1 MRRILVA
8 IASAVMAF
16 VMSVTCFTGCN
27 LVTVDTERDMN
38 QLVATVQITTDAPQ
52 EKIYKKDMVMAYLN
66 YGYYYEQ
73 YYGYT
78 RTQVF
83 TMIKDNLVNSRVYVQ
98 NAMLLFDAGEAPF
111 DGMVENSSITDKWN
125 IERYLSEQDMADAK
139 YSAYK
144 DMNDLI
150 ESYTED
156 DEEDKVGD
164 TMVDS
169 VRAVPTGASNDEELT
184 DAEKAEYVQK
194 GIDTSSTEERRR
206 AFNKVINLFEANG
219 LLGEDYKG
227 NDITKTEYYK
237 ETLNNYYE
245 NTLIE
250 KYEKCITE
258 QARKNV
264 TFAKLEEEYSKKYN
278 EQKGWT
284 TEEFV
289 SALSSASATDPILYA
304 NASGYGFVYNLLL
317 GASDEVKEKLTEW
330 KNDEKNKGYTEAE
343 YKAAREKIFNEGIIV
358 KDLRTSWIL
367 SGYDFDG
374 TKFTGDYTLVPD
386 DSLAYQGTVKLLN
399 ENERNDEDYK
409 AEYSAEPKGMLLS
422 DFIEL
427 MENYVYGQSKGS
439 SVSDGMSV
447 NASDAKTDYDKRV
460 KELMFAFSTDDS
472 DSALNTYKGY
482 AVKPEPDGSDTEEYQ
497 KEFAKAAREVLKLG
511 KNSYVMV
518 ATDYG
523 YHVIFYSEAFSSSWG
538 FDNLIGYLNNEYG
551 TKERSEWESY
561 YSDMISNWDDFENT
575 THYLYVLH
583 DSLASTSASTA
594 LTKAQNDMLNKYV
607 YSGDKYVV
615 VYESVY
621 ADLLSD

>member
-16 VMSVTCFTGCN
+16 VMSVTCLTGCN

-83 TMIKDNLVNSRVYVQ
+83 TMIKNNLVNSRVYVQ

-125 IERYLSEQDMADAK
+125 IERYLSDKDMADAK

-184 DAEKAEYVQK
+184 AAEKAEYVQN

-258 QARKNV
+258 QARKSV
-264 TFAKLEEEYSKKYN
+264 TFGKLEEEYLKKYN
-278 EQKGWT
+278 EQRDWDND
-284 TEEFV
+284 EFV

-317 GASDEVKEKLTEW
+317 GASDEVKEELTEW
-330 KNDEKNKGYTEAE
+330 KNDHKGYTVEE
-343 YKAAREKIFNEGIIV
+343 YETARKQIFNEKITV

-374 TKFTGDYTLVPD
+374 TKFTGDYTLVPN
-386 DSLAYQGTVKLLN
+386 DSLPYKGSVNLLN
-399 ENERNDEDYK
+399 GDERDEKDYK
-409 AEYSAEPKGMLLS
+409 AEYNAEPTEMLVME
-422 DFIEL
+422 FIKL
-427 MENYVYGQSKGS
+427 MDDYVYGTQKSFF
-439 SVSDGMSV
+439 VSDGMRV
-447 NASDAKTDYDKRV
+447 DASEAKADYDKRV

-497 KEFAKAAREVLKLG
+497 KEFAKAAREVLTLG
-511 KNSYVMV
+511 KNSYVMI

-538 FDNLIGYLNNEYG
+538 FNNLIDYLNNEYG
-551 TKERSEWESY
+551 TKEKSEWESY

-594 LTKAQNDMLNKYV
+594 LTNAQNDMLNKYV

>member
-16 VMSVTCFTGCN
+16 VMSVTCLTGCN

-83 TMIKDNLVNSRVYVQ
+83 TMIKNNLVNSRVYVQ

-125 IERYLSEQDMADAK
+125 IERYLSDKDMADAK

-184 DAEKAEYVQK
+184 AAEKAEYVQN

-258 QARKNV
+258 QARKSV
-264 TFAKLEEEYSKKYN
+264 TFGKLEEEYLKKYN
-278 EQKGWT
+278 EQRDWDND
-284 TEEFV
+284 EFV

-317 GASDEVKEKLTEW
+317 GASDEVKEELTEW
-330 KNDEKNKGYTEAE
+330 KNDHKGYTVEQYE
-343 YKAAREKIFNEGIIV
+343 AAREQIFNEKITV

-374 TKFTGDYTLVPD
+374 TKFIGDYTLVPD
-386 DSLAYQGTVKLLN
+386 DSLPYKGSVNLLN
-399 ENERNDEDYK
+399 GDERDEKDYK
-409 AEYSAEPKGMLLS
+409 AEYNAAPEKMSVME
-422 DFIEL
+422 FIEL
-427 MENYVYGQSKGS
+427 MDDYVYGTQKSFS
-439 SVSDGMSV
+439 LSDGMRV
-447 NASDAKTDYDKRV
+447 DASEAKADYDKRV

-497 KEFAKAAREVLKLG
+497 KEFAKAAREVLTLG
-511 KNSYVMV
+511 KNSYVMI

-538 FDNLIGYLNNEYG
+538 FNNLIDYLNNEYG
-551 TKERSEWESY
+551 TKEKSEWESY

-594 LTKAQNDMLNKYV
+594 LTNAQNDMLNKYV
-607 YSGDKYVV
+607 HSGDKYVV

>member
-16 VMSVTCFTGCN
+16 VMSVTCLTGCN

-83 TMIKDNLVNSRVYVQ
+83 TMIKNNLVNSRVYVQ

-125 IERYLSEQDMADAK
+125 IERYLSDKDMADAK

-184 DAEKAEYVQK
+184 DAEKAEYVQN

-258 QARKNV
+258 QARKSV
-264 TFAKLEEEYSKKYN
+264 TFGKLEEEYLKKYN
-278 EQKGWT
+278 EQRDWDND
-284 TEEFV
+284 EFV

-317 GASDEVKEKLTEW
+317 GASDEVKEELTEW
-330 KNDEKNKGYTEAE
+330 KNDHKGYTVEQYE
-343 YKAAREKIFNEGIIV
+343 AAREQIFNEKITV

-374 TKFTGDYTLVPD
+374 TKFTGDYTLVPA
-386 DSLAYQGTVKLLN
+386 DSLPYKGSVNLLN
-399 ENERNDEDYK
+399 GDERDEKDYK
-409 AEYSAEPKGMLLS
+409 AEYNAEPTEMS
-422 DFIEL
+422 VMEFIEL
-427 MENYVYGQSKGS
+427 MDDYVYGTQKSFS
-439 SVSDGMSV
+439 LSDGMRV
-447 NASDAKTDYDKRV
+447 DASEAKADYDKRV

-497 KEFAKAAREVLKLG
+497 KEFAKAAREVLTLG
-511 KNSYVMV
+511 KNSYVMI

-538 FDNLIGYLNNEYG
+538 FNNLIDYLNNEYG
-551 TKERSEWESY
+551 TKEKSEWESY

-594 LTKAQNDMLNKYV
+594 LTNAQNDMLNKYV
-607 YSGDKYVV
+607 HSGDKYVV

>member
-16 VMSVTCFTGCN
+16 VMSVTCLTGCN

-83 TMIKDNLVNSRVYVQ
+83 TMIKNNLVNSRVYVQ

-125 IERYLSEQDMADAK
+125 IERYLSDKDMADAK

-184 DAEKAEYVQK
+184 AAEKAEYVQN

-258 QARKNV
+258 QARKSV
-264 TFAKLEEEYSKKYN
+264 TFGKLEEEYLKKYN
-278 EQKGWT
+278 EQRDWDND
-284 TEEFV
+284 EFV

-317 GASDEVKEKLTEW
+317 GASDEVKEELTEW
-330 KNDEKNKGYTEAE
+330 KNDHKGYTVEE
-343 YKAAREKIFNEGIIV
+343 YETAREQIFNEKITV

-374 TKFTGDYTLVPD
+374 TKFTGDYTLVPN
-386 DSLAYQGTVKLLN
+386 DSLPYKGSVNLLN
-399 ENERNDEDYK
+399 GDERDEKDYK
-409 AEYSAEPKGMLLS
+409 AEYNAEPTEMLVME
-422 DFIEL
+422 FIKL
-427 MENYVYGQSKGS
+427 MDDYVYGTQKSFF
-439 SVSDGMSV
+439 VSDGMRV
-447 NASDAKTDYDKRV
+447 DASEAKADYDKRV

-497 KEFAKAAREVLKLG
+497 KEFAKAAREVLTLG
-511 KNSYVMV
+511 KNSYVMI

-538 FDNLIGYLNNEYG
+538 FNNLIDYLNNEYG
-551 TKERSEWESY
+551 TKEKSEWESY

-594 LTKAQNDMLNKYV
+594 LTNAQNDMLNKYV

>member
-16 VMSVTCFTGCN
+16 VMSVTCLTGCN

-83 TMIKDNLVNSRVYVQ
+83 TMIKNNLVNSRVYVQ

-125 IERYLSEQDMADAK
+125 IERYLSDKDMADAK

-184 DAEKAEYVQK
+184 AAEKAEYVQN

-258 QARKNV
+258 QARKSV
-264 TFAKLEEEYSKKYN
+264 TFGKLEEEYLKKYN
-278 EQKGWT
+278 EQRDWDND
-284 TEEFV
+284 EFV

-317 GASDEVKEKLTEW
+317 GASDEVKEELTEW
-330 KNDEKNKGYTEAE
+330 KNDHKGYTVEE
-343 YKAAREKIFNEGIIV
+343 YETAREQIFNEKITV

-374 TKFTGDYTLVPD
+374 TKFTGDYTLVPN
-386 DSLAYQGTVKLLN
+386 DSLPYKGSVNLLN
-399 ENERNDEDYK
+399 GDERDEKDYK
-409 AEYSAEPKGMLLS
+409 AEYNAEPTEMLVME
-422 DFIEL
+422 FIKL
-427 MENYVYGQSKGS
+427 MDDYVYGTQKSFF
-439 SVSDGMSV
+439 VSDGTRV
-447 NASDAKTDYDKRV
+447 DASEAKADYDKRV

-497 KEFAKAAREVLKLG
+497 KEFAKAAREVLTLG
-511 KNSYVMV
+511 KNSYVMI

-538 FDNLIGYLNNEYG
+538 FNNLIDYLNNEYG
-551 TKERSEWESY
+551 TKEKSEWESY

-594 LTKAQNDMLNKYV
+594 LTNAQNDMLNKYV

>member
-16 VMSVTCFTGCN
+16 VMSVTCLTGCN

-83 TMIKDNLVNSRVYVQ
+83 TMIKNNLVNSRVYVQ

-125 IERYLSEQDMADAK
+125 IERYLSDKDMADAK

-184 DAEKAEYVQK
+184 AAEKAEYVQN

-258 QARKNV
+258 QARKSV
-264 TFAKLEEEYSKKYN
+264 TFGKLEEEYLKKYN
-278 EQKGWT
+278 EQRDWDND
-284 TEEFV
+284 EFV

-317 GASDEVKEKLTEW
+317 GASDEVKEELTEW
-330 KNDEKNKGYTEAE
+330 KNDHKGYTVEE
-343 YKAAREKIFNEGIIV
+343 YETAREQIFNEKITV

-374 TKFTGDYTLVPD
+374 TKFTGDYTLVPN
-386 DSLAYQGTVKLLN
+386 DSLPYKGSVNLLN
-399 ENERNDEDYK
+399 GDERDEKDYK
-409 AEYSAEPKGMLLS
+409 AEYNAEPTEMLVME
-422 DFIEL
+422 FIKL
-427 MENYVYGQSKGS
+427 MDDYVYGTQKRFF
-439 SVSDGMSV
+439 VSDGMRV
-447 NASDAKTDYDKRV
+447 DASEAKADYDKRV

-497 KEFAKAAREVLKLG
+497 KEFAKAAREVLTLG
-511 KNSYVMV
+511 KNSYVMI

-538 FDNLIGYLNNEYG
+538 FNNLIDYLNNEYG
-551 TKERSEWESY
+551 TKEKSEWESY

-594 LTKAQNDMLNKYV
+594 LTNAQNDMLNKYV

>member
-16 VMSVTCFTGCN
+16 VMSVTCLTGCN

-83 TMIKDNLVNSRVYVQ
+83 TMIKNNLVNSRVYVQ

-125 IERYLSEQDMADAK
+125 IERYLSDKDMADAK

-184 DAEKAEYVQK
+184 DAEKAEYVQN

-258 QARKNV
+258 QARKSV
-264 TFAKLEEEYSKKYN
+264 TFGKLEEEYLKKYN
-278 EQKGWT
+278 EQRDWT
-284 TEEFV
+284 TDEFV

-317 GASDEVKEKLTEW
+317 GASDEVKEELTEW
-330 KNDEKNKGYTEAE
+330 KNDHKGYTVEQYE
-343 YKAAREKIFNEGIIV
+343 AAREHIFNEKITV

-374 TKFTGDYTLVPD
+374 TKFTGDYTLVPA
-386 DSLAYQGTVKLLN
+386 DSLPYKGSVNLLN
-399 ENERNDEDYK
+399 GDERDEKDYK
-409 AEYSAEPKGMLLS
+409 AEYNAEPTEMS
-422 DFIEL
+422 VMEFIEL
-427 MENYVYGQSKGS
+427 MDDYVYGTQKSFS
-439 SVSDGMSV
+439 LSDGMRV
-447 NASDAKTDYDKRV
+447 DASEAKAYYDKRV

-497 KEFAKAAREVLKLG
+497 KEFAKAAREVLTLG
-511 KNSYVMV
+511 KNSYVMI

-523 YHVIFYSEAFSSSWG
+523 YHVIFYSEAFSSSWD
-538 FDNLIGYLNNEYG
+538 FDNLIDYLNNEYG
-551 TKERSEWESY
+551 TKEKSEWESY

-594 LTKAQNDMLNKYV
+594 LTNAQNDMLNKYV

>member
-16 VMSVTCFTGCN
+16 VMSVTCLTGCN

-83 TMIKDNLVNSRVYVQ
+83 TMIKNNLVNSRVYVQ

-125 IERYLSEQDMADAK
+125 IERYLSDKDMADAK

-184 DAEKAEYVQK
+184 AAEKAEYVQN

-258 QARKNV
+258 QARKSV
-264 TFAKLEEEYSKKYN
+264 TFGKLEEEYLKKYN
-278 EQKGWT
+278 EQRDWDND
-284 TEEFV
+284 EFV

-317 GASDEVKEKLTEW
+317 GASDEVKEELTEW
-330 KNDEKNKGYTEAE
+330 KNDHKGYTVEQYE
-343 YKAAREKIFNEGIIV
+343 AAREQIFNEKITV

-374 TKFTGDYTLVPD
+374 TKFTGDYTLVPN
-386 DSLAYQGTVKLLN
+386 DSLPYKGSVNLLN
-399 ENERNDEDYK
+399 GDERDEKDYK
-409 AEYSAEPKGMLLS
+409 AEYNAEPTEMLVME
-422 DFIEL
+422 FIKL
-427 MENYVYGQSKGS
+427 MDDYVYGTQKSFF
-439 SVSDGMSV
+439 VSDGMRV
-447 NASDAKTDYDKRV
+447 DASEAKADYDKRV

-497 KEFAKAAREVLKLG
+497 KEFAKAAREVLTLG
-511 KNSYVMV
+511 KNSYVMI

-538 FDNLIGYLNNEYG
+538 FNNLIDYLNNEYG
-551 TKERSEWESY
+551 TKEKSEWESY

-594 LTKAQNDMLNKYV
+594 LTNAQNDMLNKYV

>member
-16 VMSVTCFTGCN
+16 VMSVTCLTGCN

-83 TMIKDNLVNSRVYVQ
+83 TMIKNNLVNSRVYVQ

-125 IERYLSEQDMADAK
+125 IERYLSDKDMADAK

-184 DAEKAEYVQK
+184 AAEKAEYVQN

-258 QARKNV
+258 QARKSV
-264 TFAKLEEEYSKKYN
+264 TFGKLEEEYLKKYN
-278 EQKGWT
+278 EQRDWDND
-284 TEEFV
+284 EFV

-317 GASDEVKEKLTEW
+317 GASDEVKEELTEW
-330 KNDEKNKGYTEAE
+330 KNDHKGYTVEE
-343 YKAAREKIFNEGIIV
+343 YETAREQIFNEKITV

-374 TKFTGDYTLVPD
+374 TKFTGDYTLVPN
-386 DSLAYQGTVKLLN
+386 DSLPYKGIVNLLN
-399 ENERNDEDYK
+399 GDERDEKDYK
-409 AEYSAEPKGMLLS
+409 AEYNAEPTEMLVME
-422 DFIEL
+422 FIKL
-427 MENYVYGQSKGS
+427 MDDYVYGTQKSFF
-439 SVSDGMSV
+439 VSDGMRV
-447 NASDAKTDYDKRV
+447 DASEAKADYDKRV

-497 KEFAKAAREVLKLG
+497 KEFAKAAREVLTLG
-511 KNSYVMV
+511 KNSYVMI

-538 FDNLIGYLNNEYG
+538 FNNLIDYLNNEYG
-551 TKERSEWESY
+551 TKEKSEWESY

-594 LTKAQNDMLNKYV
+594 LTNAQNDMLNKYV